1 MIGISKYIGIGTWTA
16 SGLLKA
22 WTKIEVFGGKIELE
36 CTAYIYCCDYGNV
49 TTITVYVS
57 SFV

>member
-22 WTKIEVFGGKIELE
+22 WTKIEVFGGKSELE
-36 CTAYIYCCDYGNV
+36 CTAYI
-49 TTITVYVS
+49 
-57 SFV
+57 